1 MKIQLIGEPKIILSN
16 PNSTHN
22 YFAWPTVDRLRDGRI
37 AVAAS
42 GFRLEHICPMGKAV
56 IAFSA
61 DEGES
66 YTPPIPVIDTTL
78 DDRDGGLCPFG
89 ESGLIV
95 TSFNN
100 KVEYQRMVNKNRF
113 QPRKAYI
120 DAYLDSIT
128 PEMEERDLG
137 FTYRISRDNGAT
149 FEPMRKS
156 PIMSPH
162 GPVELSSGEIFWIG
176 SDGKEPN
183 GIHAYLFDP
192 DSGEFTYLSTVELS
206 GVWAD
211 GRMASEPYVVELEKD
226 HLLCHIRI
234 DRWDE
239 HGCFTLY
246 QCESFDCGRTW
257 TTPYQVFGKDEGAPS
272 FLYKHSSGKLICSYS
287 YRFEPYGIRVM
298 VSDDGGKTWSAGTQI
313 FTCDVK
319 TWDLGYPTTVELK
332 DGSLLT
338 VFYAHQGPG
347 GPAVI
352 WQQKW
357 RLDFEG

>member
-56 IAFSA
+56 VAFSA

-128 PEMEERDLG
+128 PERFSSCSWRYNGEPI
-137 FTYRISRDNGAT
+137 TYFCTMMWAIA
-149 FEPMRKS
+149 
-156 PIMSPH
+156 
-162 GPVELSSGEIFWIG
+162 SGE
-176 SDGKEPN
+176 
-183 GIHAYLFDP
+183 A
-192 DSGEFTYLSTVELS
+192 
-206 GVWAD
+206 
-211 GRMASEPYVVELEKD
+211 
-226 HLLCHIRI
+226 
-234 DRWDE
+234 
-239 HGCFTLY
+239 
-246 QCESFDCGRTW
+246 
-257 TTPYQVFGKDEGAPS
+257 
-272 FLYKHSSGKLICSYS
+272 
-287 YRFEPYGIRVM
+287 
-298 VSDDGGKTWSAGTQI
+298 
-313 FTCDVK
+313 
-319 TWDLGYPTTVELK
+319 
-332 DGSLLT
+332 
-338 VFYAHQGPG
+338 
-347 GPAVI
+347 
-352 WQQKW
+352 
-357 RLDFEG
+357 